1 MAGGMKALLRAPDSG
16 PGLELGKVP
25 VPVPAAGEVLVRVLR
40 TGICA
45 TDLLTGAG
53 GPVGHPE
60 SRRRVAGHE
69 FAGVV
74 ETTPVGGPAV
84 GTLVSGDGYVA
95 CAACRPCRAGDWPKC
110 PRADRLGWERDGAF
124 AEYVALPLR
133 NVWTHP
139 PGTDPDTVV
148 LFDPLGTAVRALT
161 ASPVVAQDVLVTGAG
176 PAGLLTVAVARRI
189 GARRVV
195 VIDPDP
201 GRRKLAELLGAHHA
215 IDRYDSPPG
224 DTLAPFRGGEDFACV
239 VETSGD
245 PTMIRLALGQV
256 RPGGHVAA
264 IGIATSPVEIDWNS
278 TVRRP
283 ATLHGVGGPRTV
295 DTWRIVSALLDG
307 GLDPTPAITHHFAY
321 EDYEA
326 ALEAARTCG
335 AGKVVLEWST
345 LCASRS

>member
-1 MAGGMKALLRAPDSG
+1 MKALLRAPDGG
-16 PGLELGKVP
+16 PGLELGRVP

-53 GPVGHPE
+53 EPVGYPV

-74 ETTPVGGPAV
+74 EATPPGGPAV

-95 CAACRPCRAGDWPKC
+95 CAACRPCRAGDWPLC
-110 PRADRLGWERDGAF
+110 ARAGRLGWERDGAF
-124 AEYVALPLR
+124 AEYVALPVR
-133 NVWTHP
+133 NVWAHP
-139 PGTDPDTVV
+139 PGTDADTIV

-176 PAGLLTVAVARRI
+176 PTGLLTVAVARRI

-201 GRRKLAELLGAHHA
+201 GRRKLADLLGAHHA
-215 IDRYDSPPG
+215 VAPRDRLPADA
-224 DTLAPFRGGEDFACV
+224 LASHGAEEGFACV

-245 PTMIRLALGQV
+245 PAMIRFALEQV
-256 RPGGHVAA
+256 RPGGRVAA
-264 IGIATSPVEIDWNS
+264 VGIATGPVYIDWHRAL
-278 TVRRP
+278 RRP
-283 ATLHGVGGPRTV
+283 ATLHSVGGPRTV
-295 DTWRIVSALLDG
+295 DTWRIVSSLLDG
-307 GLDPTPAITHHFAY
+307 GLDPTPAITHHFGY

-326 ALEAARTCG
+326 ALEAARTGG

-345 LCASRS
+345 PCASRS